1 MKKLRLKPGCLA
13 SKSELLNFCY
23 IASSVAGWLMDHAML
38 QLKFPQPT
46 YDIKYK
52 LIQTLHNPA
61 LSDTSSSIYHCRL
74 TYIVWYT
81 ACFIFSVPKIQF
93 LSQAA
98 IYSLSPR
105 VILLFLH
112 LGKQSPL
119 WLGPRNHVPEGCHG
133 GVYPLFNSGGLA
145 KGERNNMNKD
155 EKVSF
160 ALAHY
165 PSHP

>member
-1 MKKLRLKPGCLA
+1 MKKLGLKPGGLA

-23 IASSVAGWLMDHAML
+23 IASSVAGWLMDHATL

-98 IYSLSPR
+98 ICSFSPR

-119 WLGPRNHVPEGCHG
+119 WLGLRNHAPKGYLPGACL
-133 GVYPLFNSGGLA
+133 LFNSRGLSE
-145 KGERNNMNKD
+145 GERNNMNKD
-155 EKVSF
+155 EEVSF
-160 ALAHY
+160 TLVLY
-165 PSHP
+165 PSP